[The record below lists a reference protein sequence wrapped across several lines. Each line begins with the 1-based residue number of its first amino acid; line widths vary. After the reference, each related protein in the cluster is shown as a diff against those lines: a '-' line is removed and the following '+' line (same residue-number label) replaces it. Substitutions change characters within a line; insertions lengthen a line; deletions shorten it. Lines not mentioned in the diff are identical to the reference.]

1 MPQTQLIRQEVGI
14 SSNQAN
20 PVGWS
25 ATHTWDRLVQ
35 NDELDQSDSLLQGFE
50 LENTEN
56 KVVYNGVEA
65 EKVP

>member
-14 SSNQAN
+14 SPNQAN

-25 ATHTWDRLVQ
+25 ATHTRDRLAQ
-35 NDELDQSDSLLQGFE
+35 NDELDQSESLLQGFE